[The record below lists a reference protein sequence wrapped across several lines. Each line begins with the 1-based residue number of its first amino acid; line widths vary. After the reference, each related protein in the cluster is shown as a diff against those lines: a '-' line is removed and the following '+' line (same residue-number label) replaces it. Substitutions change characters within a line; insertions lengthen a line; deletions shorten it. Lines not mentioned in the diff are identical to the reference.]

1 MYRVETGHSSTSMT
15 NRLAL
20 FLLFTML
27 TAPFVLA
34 QQEQTT
40 AQVTLAQ
47 RVARLGAHGNDDI
60 ADVKQLATNP
70 QASAELLIAGLHP
83 VPDSDE
89 SAKADKPSMEHVL
102 WMIRGLRYMTGG
114 IDFCAQSKH
123 IFGNSEAEKNR
134 KYWLTFHH
142 NECLTFFGYWMSR
155 DRIYIAPSDAQENII
170 SQWQHWYATYGAKF
184 EYKTL
189 QNPPPEKWLW

>member
-1 MYRVETGHSSTSMT
+1 
-15 NRLAL
+15 
-20 FLLFTML
+20 
-27 TAPFVLA
+27 
-34 QQEQTT
+34 
-40 AQVTLAQ
+40 
-47 RVARLGAHGNDDI
+47 
-60 ADVKQLATNP
+60 
-70 QASAELLIAGLHP
+70 
-83 VPDSDE
+83 
-89 SAKADKPSMEHVL
+89 
-102 WMIRGLRYMTGG
+102 MTGG